1 MVVQYLVQT
10 KTTNDLLT
18 QAELTTL
25 GVSDWNLV
33 SVIQEG
39 LSVIYIFSK

>member
-1 MVVQYLVQT
+1 MVVEYLVQT

-25 GVSDWNLV
+25 GVSDWILAGI
-33 SVIQEG
+33 IQEG
-39 LSVIYIFSK
+39 LSVIYIFRK